1 MARIAGV
8 ELSSNKKIEIGLT
21 NIYGIG
27 RSLATHILSEVGIN
41 SDVRIKNLTEEEIN
55 RLRQI
60 IESNYTIEGNLK
72 REISSN
78 ISRLIRINCY
88 RGVRHKKGLPVRG
101 QRTRCNARTR
111 KGPGRGIGLR
121 KKKREK

>member
-8 ELSSNKKIEIGLT
+8 EIPSNKKVEVGLT

-27 RSLATHILSEVGIN
+27 HSSAARILSQVGIN
-41 SDVRIKNLTEEEIN
+41 SDVRVKDLTEEEIS

-60 IESNYTIEGNLK
+60 IENNYRIEGNLK
-72 REISSN
+72 REISSS

-101 QRTRCNARTR
+101 QRTKCNARTR

>member
-8 ELSSNKKIEIGLT
+8 EIPSNKKVEVGLT

-27 RSLATHILSEVGIN
+27 HSSAARILSQVGIN
-41 SDVRIKNLTEEEIN
+41 SDVRVKDLTEEEVS

-60 IESNYTIEGNLK
+60 IENNYRIEGNLK
-72 REISSN
+72 REISSS

-101 QRTRCNARTR
+101 QRTKCNARTR

>member
-8 ELSSNKKIEIGLT
+8 ELPSNKKIEIGLT

-60 IESNYTIEGNLK
+60 IENNHRIEGNLK

-111 KGPGRGIGLR
+111 KGPGRGVGLR

>member
-8 ELSSNKKIEIGLT
+8 ELFPHKKVKIGLT
-21 NIYGIG
+21 RIYGIG
-27 RSLATHILSEVGIN
+27 RPLAIRILSQVGIN
-41 SDVRIKNLTEEEIN
+41 PEIRVKDLTEEEVN
-55 RLRQI
+55 KLRQV
-60 IESNYTIEGNLK
+60 IENNYKIEGELR
-72 REISSN
+72 REISAN

-88 RGVRHKKGLPVRG
+88 RGIRHKKGLPVRG

-121 KKKREK
+121 KKKEK

>member
-27 RSLATHILSEVGIN
+27 RSLATHILSELGIN

>member
-8 ELSSNKKIEIGLT
+8 ELPSNKKVEIGLT

-27 RSLATHILSEVGIN
+27 RSLATHILSELGIN
-41 SDVRIKNLTEEEIN
+41 SNVRIKDLTEEEIS

-60 IESNYTIEGNLK
+60 IENNYRIEGNLR

-101 QRTRCNARTR
+101 QRTKCNARTR

>member
-8 ELSSNKKIEIGLT
+8 ELSSNKKVEVGLT

-27 RSLATHILSEVGIN
+27 RSLATHILSEAGIN
-41 SDVRIKNLTEEEIN
+41 SDVCIKDLTEEEIN

-60 IESNYTIEGNLK
+60 IENNYRIEGDLK
-72 REISSN
+72 REISSSV
-78 ISRLIRINCY
+78 SRLIRINCY

-101 QRTRCNARTR
+101 QRTKCNARTR
-111 KGPGRGIGLR
+111 KGPGRGVGLR
-121 KKKREK
+121 KKKRER